1 MAGWGAWRRP
11 WRIRARRA
19 EAAANPSGF
28 LRCFRQNGLLKGFF
42 MARITVEIADEA
54 AASLRSVVAASGVD
68 EASVIETALLLYGEQ
83 AAAFRAFVAEGEA
96 DVAAGR
102 VVPSEDVMEKLDAI
116 IAQAHTQ
123 RS

>member
-1 MAGWGAWRRP
+1 
-11 WRIRARRA
+11 
-19 EAAANPSGF
+19 
-28 LRCFRQNGLLKGFF
+28 
-42 MARITVEIADEA
+42 
-54 AASLRSVVAASGVD
+54 LRSVVAASGVD

-96 DVAAGR
+96 DVVAGR

>member
-1 MAGWGAWRRP
+1 
-11 WRIRARRA
+11 
-19 EAAANPSGF
+19 
-28 LRCFRQNGLLKGFF
+28 

-54 AASLRSVVAASGVD
+54 AANLRSVVAASGVD

-102 VVPSEDVMEKLDAI
+102 VEDWEDVMKELDAI
-116 IAQAHTQ
+116 ITEAEAA
-123 RS
+123 RA

>member
-1 MAGWGAWRRP
+1 
-11 WRIRARRA
+11 
-19 EAAANPSGF
+19 
-28 LRCFRQNGLLKGFF
+28 

>member
-1 MAGWGAWRRP
+1 
-11 WRIRARRA
+11 
-19 EAAANPSGF
+19 
-28 LRCFRQNGLLKGFF
+28 

-54 AASLRSVVAASGVD
+54 AASLRSVVAASGMD

-102 VVPSEDVMEKLDAI
+102 VVDWEDVMKDLDAI
-116 IAQAHTQ
+116 ITEAETA
-123 RS
+123 RA